1 MDMICKHEYIGT
13 ERGIFCKFCG
23 HQKKYEN
30 NENKKAPTRKK
41 VKKDE

>member
-13 ERGIFCKFCG
+13 ERGIFCKVCG
-23 HQKKYEN
+23 KQKKPESN
-30 NENKKAPTRKK
+30 RNKKAPARKK